1 MNPEV
6 GLCFSIS
13 ATAGPNLAPP
23 DSNRTEQHPSCS
35 AGWIF
40 SFYADGAATIWGVL
54 AGGSWCNLNVRAND
68 AMVNRSASQPS
79 LAVSMV
85 LPFNTKL
92 LTSQKWTS
100 AQIDGLKLP
109 LSSRQQFV
117 DIYNSLF

>member
-23 DSNRTEQHPSCS
+23 DSNKTEL
-35 AGWIF
+35 WIF

-68 AMVNRSASQPS
+68 AMVNRFTSQPS

-85 LPFNTKL
+85 LPFYTKL